1 MKDWNF
7 VFAGFGGQGILF
19 AGKVVAYAG
28 MMEEREVSWL
38 PSYGPEMRGGTANC
52 SVCLSSR
59 PIGSPLVLE
68 PDALVVMN
76 NPSYDKFINT
86 VAPGGVAVIDS
97 ALVDRKTS
105 RTDITALYVP
115 ATKLAQEN
123 GMGKLANLIMLG
135 AAGKGFAVVAQEI
148 GALAVNTNEAAN
160 EIQTMSKD
168 VVEAIWGLDKLAE
181 QMLSLLEESIS
192 SDYETFGSASQKFT
206 DRSQEITDSMEKLQE
221 YTEKYADSMEKIKD
235 AMASVGAA
243 SEEGS
248 KEMIQVSELLSSI
261 DVDMKNIEHL
271 TGETFSD
278 ISVMNRDLGSYQ
290 V

>member
-68 PDALVVMN
+68 PNALVVMN
-76 NPSYDKFINT
+76 NPSYDKFIDS

-97 ALVDRKTS
+97 ALVDRKTQ
-105 RTDITALYVP
+105 RTDITTLYVP

-123 GMGKLANLIMLG
+123 GIGKLANLIMLG
-135 AAGKGFAVVAQEI
+135 ALWNATQFTTMEALRAAIEKVVPPSKKELVELNMKAI
-148 GALAVNTNEAAN
+148 HLG
-160 EIQTMSKD
+160 IQ
-168 VVEAIWGLDKLAE
+168 
-181 QMLSLLEESIS
+181 
-192 SDYETFGSASQKFT
+192 
-206 DRSQEITDSMEKLQE
+206 
-221 YTEKYADSMEKIKD
+221 
-235 AMASVGAA
+235 
-243 SEEGS
+243 
-248 KEMIQVSELLSSI
+248 
-261 DVDMKNIEHL
+261 
-271 TGETFSD
+271 
-278 ISVMNRDLGSYQ
+278 
-290 V
+290 